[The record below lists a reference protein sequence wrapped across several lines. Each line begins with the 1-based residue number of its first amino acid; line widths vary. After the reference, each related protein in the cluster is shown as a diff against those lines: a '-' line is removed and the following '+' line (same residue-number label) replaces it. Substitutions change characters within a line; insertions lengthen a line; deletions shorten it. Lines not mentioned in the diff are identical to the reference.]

1 LVLGIL
7 WRVSI
12 PRLFPGWFHGIIGH
26 LSCGITAMPDLPRPH
41 ASPHTRSRHQ
51 RGAFT
56 LLEVMI
62 ATLIL
67 AIGMTAALNAILNN
81 NNFRRSLDEN
91 AMADLVL
98 RQMAARLKATNIAEL
113 GNVYEHVVDPTTSV
127 AQGWTLHL
135 RATAS
140 TNVLAATASA
150 AALAQPYSSST
161 TYNSPFRPLTQ
172 QDLIDAG
179 IVREPVPIDSLSLY
193 VEYYNLSTITGLQN
207 VAGALVP
214 VENGLIKRFN
224 DLQDATPSG
233 IPRQLWYTLVGDPD
247 PSHRTPAATLSPSDS
262 EADNLIMPAT
272 FSLANVDQPGTP
284 EQVRGAFNHGLVIRL
299 LVSWRP
305 GEITDPASTIRTW
318 RETVIVK
325 RD

>member
-1 LVLGIL
+1 
-7 WRVSI
+7 
-12 PRLFPGWFHGIIGH
+12 
-26 LSCGITAMPDLPRPH
+26 MPDLPLHSARPL
-41 ASPHTRSRHQ
+41 PGRQ
-51 RGAFT
+51 AFT

-67 AIGMTAALNAILNN
+67 AIGMTAAVNAIHNN
-81 NNFRRSLDEN
+81 NNFRRNLDEN

-98 RQMAARLKATNIAEL
+98 RQMAARLKTTNISLL
-113 GNVYEHVVDPTTSV
+113 GHVYDYDPDPAPNSSTPHV
-127 AQGWTLHL
+127 AQAWTLHL

-140 TNVLAATASA
+140 GSVPVAVASA
-150 AALAQPYSSST
+150 AALSQPFLSST
-161 TYNSPFRPLTQ
+161 TYNGPFRPLTQ
-172 QDLIDAG
+172 QDLIAAG
-179 IVREPVPIDSLSLY
+179 IVREPVPVDSLALY

-224 DLQDATPSG
+224 DLQEATPNG

-262 EADNLIMPAT
+262 EANNLIMPAT
-272 FSLANVDQPGTP
+272 FSLANVDLSGTP
-284 EQVRGAFNHGLVIRL
+284 EQVRGAFNHGLVIRI

-305 GEITDPASTIRTW
+305 GEITNPASTIRTW